1 VKCMKELFMK
11 MDKPLFFLTL
21 LLSAIGV
28 IMVFS
33 ASNVASIL
41 QYKVSTYYFFEKQ
54 LLLVVL
60 MFIFGLTFLIKFP
73 ISKYDKL
80 KSLMVLGIIA
90 ALAFLPVYGKITNG
104 ANSWYRI
111 GFFSVQPSE
120 FAKSVVVLY
129 MASYFGKNINNKNK
143 YFFLRPIIVC
153 AIIAGLIFLEPD
165 LGTSAIIGATVFLM
179 FWSIPF
185 SKRRSDVKIFKIIGV
200 VFIGLCIFLM
210 TMAGKILNEEQA
222 SRLIYKNPC
231 TRYIEKTGYQVC
243 NGMIAMNNGGL
254 KGVGLGN
261 STQKYLYLPEAHTDF
276 IFPIIVEELGA
287 IAGIGVIILYLLIL
301 FRILKIAK
309 AAKNLTSS
317 LIAYGTFLIILFHI
331 LINLGGILALI
342 PLTGVPLPL
351 LSYGGSITINTLLL
365 IFICLRISIESNI
378 KKEKTKKA

>member
-1 VKCMKELFMK
+1 MKEIFSR

-21 LLSAIGV
+21 LLSSIGV
-28 IMVFS
+28 VMVFS

-54 LLLVVL
+54 LLIVAL
-60 MFIFGLTFLIKFP
+60 MFVIGLGFLVKFP

-80 KSLMVLGIIA
+80 KSLLVLSIIA
-90 ALAFLPVYGKITNG
+90 SLAFLPVYGKITNG

-120 FAKSVVVLY
+120 FAKSVVIIY
-129 MASYFGKNINNKNK
+129 MASYFGKNVDNKGK

-165 LGTSAIIGATVFLM
+165 LGTAAIIGLTVFLM
-179 FWSIPF
+179 FWAIPF
-185 SKRRSDVKIFKIIGV
+185 SKRRSDVKIFKIIGF
-200 VFIGLCIFLM
+200 VFICAVILLM
-210 TMAGKILNEEQA
+210 TMGGKILNEEQS
-222 SRLIYKNPC
+222 SRLIYKDPC
-231 TRYIEKTGYQVC
+231 TRYIQKTGYQVC

-276 IFPIIVEELGA
+276 IFPIIVEELGL
-287 IAGIGVIILYLLIL
+287 ISGIGIIMLYVLIL

-309 AAKNLTSS
+309 SAKNLTSS
-317 LIAYGTFLIILFHI
+317 LMAYGTFIVILLHI

-378 KKEKTKKA
+378 KKEKKLRKA

>member
-1 VKCMKELFMK
+1 MKELFMK

-41 QYKVSTYYFFEKQ
+41 QYHVSTYHFFIKQ
-54 LLLVVL
+54 LGIVIV
-60 MFIFGLTFLIKFP
+60 MYIFGSIFLLKFP
-73 ISKYDKL
+73 ISKYDKI
-80 KSLMVLGIIA
+80 KSLLIIVCIA
-90 ALAFLPVYGKITNG
+90 SLAFLPLYGKITNG
-104 ANSWYRI
+104 ANSWYRL
-111 GFFSVQPSE
+111 GFISVQPSE
-120 FAKSVVVLY
+120 FAKTVIILY
-129 MASYFGKNINNKNK
+129 MAAYFGKNLNNPHK

-153 AIIAGLIFLEPD
+153 MVIAGLIFAQPD
-165 LGTSAIIGATVFLM
+165 LGTTIIIGLTVFLM
-179 FWSIPF
+179 FWAIPF
-185 SKRRSDVKIFKIIGV
+185 SKRKSDVKIFKMVGLGAIICAV
-200 VFIGLCIFLM
+200 LLM
-210 TMAGKILNEEQA
+210 LFGGKILNEEQA

-243 NGMIAMNNGGL
+243 NGIIAMNNGGL

-276 IFPIIVEELGA
+276 IFPIIVEEM
-287 IAGIGVIILYLLIL
+287 GVIFGVGIIIIYVLILYRL
-301 FRILKIAK
+301 LKIAK
-309 AAKNLTSS
+309 SAKNLNGS

-351 LSYGGSITINTLLL
+351 LSYGGSITINTLIL
-365 IFICLRISIESNI
+365 IFICLRVSIEANI
-378 KKEKTKKA
+378 KKEKLKRV